1 MRFIHRSLFSLIVV
15 LLLSGLALA
24 QGVSYTVQFEAA
36 PTKEEAEEKVRQLKT
51 KDVQA
56 YIVKSFIPGK
66 GTFFRVRAGL
76 FSGQAEAKRFGAYLQ
91 QRGVISE
98 YFVTTYEKPSED
110 TVARA
115 TPAKTVP
122 APAAKEQS
130 VKPQAPQANETPRYS
145 QSASGNVPAISGKP
159 ATGSP
164 VNLTVYSPSNSA
176 ANNSAPKTAVG
187 GVAAMA
193 PAATPAPPGGFSR
206 FQDPKV
212 GYSFDYPTYWTGQPL
227 TAQEANEQR
236 VNAGAM
242 FKSHEDAAF
251 LNAIWNELDKAN
263 NPESNNELI
272 VEVILKSM
280 ASGEGTRLEETAR
293 RVENQNG
300 LIKTY
305 IDLKAAF
312 QTQGQ
317 NTPLDFLGKAVIVRA
332 SKGILLVVAFY
343 SKDAPPNAASAA
355 DKIIAS
361 VRAPE

>member
-1 MRFIHRSLFSLIVV
+1 M
-15 LLLSGLALA
+15 LSGLALA
-24 QGVSYTVQFEAA
+24 QGASYTVQFGAS
-36 PTKEEAEEKVRQLKT
+36 PSKEEAEEKVRQLKT

-56 YIVKSFIPGK
+56 YIVKSFVPGK
-66 GTFFRVRAGL
+66 GTFYRVRAGL
-76 FSGQAEAKRFGAYLQ
+76 FSGQAEAKRFGNYLQ

-98 YFVTTYEKPSED
+98 FFVTTYEKPTED

-115 TPAKTVP
+115 TPPKT
-122 APAAKEQS
+122 APASA
-130 VKPQAPQANETPRYS
+130 VKGQPLTPQTSQPKETPKYS
-145 QSASGNVPAISGKP
+145 PPASGNIPAVSGKSAIAP
-159 ATGSP
+159 P
-164 VNLTVYSPSNSA
+164 VNMAVYSA
-176 ANNSAPKTAVG
+176 ANNSASKTAVG
-187 GVAAMA
+187 SVPA
-193 PAATPAPPGGFSR
+193 PTPAVTSAPPGGFSR
-206 FQDPKV
+206 FQDPKI
-212 GYSFDYPTYWTGQPL
+212 GYSFDYPSYWTGQPL

-272 VEVILKSM
+272 IEVILKSM

-300 LIKTY
+300 VIKTY
-305 IDLKAAF
+305 LDLKAAF

-317 NTPLDFLGKAVIVRA
+317 TAPLDFLGKAVIVRA

-343 SKDAPPNAASAA
+343 SKDAPPNAATAA

>member
-1 MRFIHRSLFSLIVV
+1 MRFNHRLLFPLAVV
-15 LLLSGLALA
+15 LMLSGLALA
-24 QGVSYTVQFEAA
+24 QGASYTVQFEAS
-36 PTKEEAEEKVRQLKT
+36 PSKEEAEERVRQLKT

-56 YIVKSFIPGK
+56 YIVKSFVPGK
-66 GTFFRVRAGL
+66 GTFYRVRAGL

-91 QRGVISE
+91 QRGVITE
-98 YFVTTYEKPSED
+98 FFVTTYEKPTED

-115 TPAKTVP
+115 TPPKTALAAAAKDQPLASQASQPKETP
-122 APAAKEQS
+122 KYSPPAA
-130 VKPQAPQANETPRYS
+130 N
-145 QSASGNVPAISGKP
+145 NIPAVSGKP
-159 ATGSP
+159 AIAPP
-164 VNLTVYSPSNSA
+164 VNMTVYSAANSA
-176 ANNSAPKTAVG
+176 TNNSAPKTAVG
-187 GVAAMA
+187 SVPATA
-193 PAATPAPPGGFSR
+193 PIATSAPPGGFSR
-206 FQDPKV
+206 FQDSKV
-212 GYSFDYPTYWTGQPL
+212 GYSFDYPSYWTGQPL
-227 TAQEANEQR
+227 TTQEANEQR

-300 LIKTY
+300 TIKTY
-305 IDLKAAF
+305 LDLKAAF

-317 NTPLDFLGKAVIVRA
+317 TAPLDFLGKAVIVRA

-343 SKDAPPNAASAA
+343 SKDAPPNAAVAA
-355 DKIIAS
+355 DKIITS
-361 VRAPE
+361 VHAPE